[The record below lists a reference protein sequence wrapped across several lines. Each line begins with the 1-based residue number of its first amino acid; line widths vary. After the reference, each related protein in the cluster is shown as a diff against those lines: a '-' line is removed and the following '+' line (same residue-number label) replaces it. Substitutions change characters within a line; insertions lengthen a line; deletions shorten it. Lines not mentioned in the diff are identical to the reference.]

1 MKKITLGFSI
11 LVASAIFIAGC
22 NKKVTEAPV
31 ADMEFDSAIEA
42 SFATSAISDI
52 DMICGFLGENA
63 YPKFVSPA
71 ANSTGT
77 MTVINNTLAP
87 QSAQITWS
95 NVICADGK
103 TRNGRIVMTYSFT
116 DINSNYYRDYGFNGN
131 LQLIDY
137 TVDGWSIDDSV
148 SLNAGMTRIK
158 NLAPS
163 ANPNPATTK
172 LKWSVD
178 GYFKIVNVA
187 DPTKRIDWVGTLYKT
202 LQNTAQLAPTALTA
216 VTWSAAIVEYD
227 GTFRGTTIGNVPF
240 TYSVSTEK
248 PLVRDYRCSPD
259 KAIGITT
266 TPSVAIVN
274 SEFHP
279 IINGVASFTTGTSKD
294 KEPRV
299 IDYGTEGAPCDNS
312 GTIYIKGI
320 SYKVDFKK

>member
-11 LVASAIFIAGC
+11 LAAATSIFMVSC

-31 ADMEFDSAIEA
+31 ADMEFDSSIEA
-42 SFATSAISDI
+42 SYATSAVQDI

-63 YPKFVSPA
+63 FPKFVAPA

-95 NVICADGK
+95 NCICADGK

-131 LQLIDY
+131 LQLVDY
-137 TVDGWSIDDSV
+137 SCDGWSIDDSV
-148 SLNAGMTRIK
+148 SLSAGLSRIK
-158 NLAPS
+158 NLV
-163 ANPNPATTK
+163 PNSGNYSK
-172 LKWSVD
+172 LRWSVD
-178 GYFKIVNVA
+178 GYFKFVNIA

-202 LQNTAQLAPTALTA
+202 LQSSSPAPTALTA
-216 VTWSAAIVEYD
+216 ITWTNAVVAYD
-227 GTFRGTTIGNVPF
+227 GVYRGTTVGSKAF
-240 TYSVSTEK
+240 TYSVNPEQ
-248 PLVRDYRCSPD
+248 PLIRDYRCSPD
-259 KAIGITT
+259 KAIGIST

-279 IINGVASFTTGTSKD
+279 IINGVASFTTGAEKE

-320 SYKVDFKK
+320 SYKVDFRK

>member
-11 LVASAIFIAGC
+11 LAAATSIFMASC

-42 SFATSAISDI
+42 SYATSAIGDI

-63 YPKFVSPA
+63 FPKFVAPA

-95 NVICADGK
+95 NALCMDGK

-148 SLNAGMTRIK
+148 SLSAGMTRIK

-163 ANPNPATTK
+163 SNDYSK
-172 LKWSVD
+172 LRWSVD
-178 GYFKIVNVA
+178 GYFKFVNVA
-187 DPTKRIDWVGTLYKT
+187 DPSKRMDWVGTLYKT
-202 LQNTAQLAPTALTA
+202 LQSVTPAPSALTA
-216 VTWSAAIVEYD
+216 VNWSVAVVQYD
-227 GTFRGTTIGNVPF
+227 GVFRGTTIGNVPF
-240 TYSVSTEK
+240 TYTVGTDK

-259 KAIGITT
+259 KAIGIST
-266 TPSVAIVN
+266 TPSVSIIN

-279 IINGVASFTTGTSKD
+279 IINGVASFTTGSSTD

>member
-11 LVASAIFIAGC
+11 LAAATSIFMASC

-42 SFATSAISDI
+42 SYATSAIGDI

-63 YPKFVSPA
+63 FPKFVAPA

-77 MTVINNTLAP
+77 MTVINNTTAP

-131 LQLIDY
+131 IQLVDY
-137 TVDGWSIDDSV
+137 SVDGWSIDDSV
-148 SLNAGMTRIK
+148 SLSAGVSRIK

-163 ANPNPATTK
+163 AGYYSK
-172 LKWSVD
+172 LKWSID
-178 GYFKIVNVA
+178 GYFKFVNIA
-187 DPTKRIDWVGTLYKT
+187 DPTKRIDWIGTIYKT
-202 LQNTAQLAPTALTA
+202 LQNTAQLAPSALTA
-216 VTWSAAIVEYD
+216 VTWTNAVVEFD
-227 GTFRGTTIGNVPF
+227 GVFRGTTIGNVPF
-240 TYSVSTEK
+240 TYSVNPEK

-259 KAIGITT
+259 KAIGIST

-279 IINGVASFTTGTSKD
+279 IINGVVSFTTGAEKE

-299 IDYGTEGAPCDNS
+299 IDYGTEGSPCDNS

-320 SYKVDFKK
+320 SYKVDFRK